1 MYCFYLKNQD
11 IFTNFFAT
19 IYNFC
24 AKIIHG
30 RVFFAI
36 FVLIWK
42 TGKTNWER
50 LLASHHRMSHKGST
64 TSLTAHGK
72 AMVNIVLERK
82 GRAGKQAT
90 IITDLLADDEAVKD
104 LARALKQHCGT
115 GGSARGGEILLQ
127 GDFRN
132 KALQWL
138 QQQGFKARII

>member
-1 MYCFYLKNQD
+1 MED
-11 IFTNFFAT
+11 
-19 IYNFC
+19 
-24 AKIIHG
+24 
-30 RVFFAI
+30 
-36 FVLIWK
+36 WK
-42 TGKTNWER
+42 DKLGAAFGITPPDEPQEQHNEPR
-50 LLASHHRMSHKGST
+50 IDA
-64 TSLTAHGK
+64 LTAQGK

-90 IITDLLADDEAVKD
+90 IITDLLADDEAVKN

-132 KALQWL
+132 KAHQWL

>member
-1 MYCFYLKNQD
+1 MED
-11 IFTNFFAT
+11 
-19 IYNFC
+19 
-24 AKIIHG
+24 
-30 RVFFAI
+30 
-36 FVLIWK
+36 WK
-42 TGKTNWER
+42 DKLG
-50 LLASHHRMSHKGST
+50 AAFGIT
-64 TSLTAHGK
+64 TPDEPQGQHNEPRIDALTAQGK